1 MGTLRKA
8 VRTATWATEE
18 PISSVVVV
26 LRTILQSEITTAA
39 SPNGRCRS
47 TALPP
52 LHRLTGHR
60 ALINRASRTK
70 ETHNRRQAMDTSSA
84 AFEPLISAHEAGRLL
99 GIHPV
104 TVLRWAREGR
114 VPHRRIGRRVAFR
127 TSELNQWVATLYTG
141 TAVSVTQP

>member
-1 MGTLRKA
+1 
-8 VRTATWATEE
+8 
-18 PISSVVVV
+18 
-26 LRTILQSEITTAA
+26 
-39 SPNGRCRS
+39 
-47 TALPP
+47 
-52 LHRLTGHR
+52 
-60 ALINRASRTK
+60 
-70 ETHNRRQAMDTSSA
+70 MDTSSA